1 MVMIVPTF
9 CSVYGVIEISN
20 PPVAR
25 RVVPA

>member
-1 MVMIVPTF
+1 MIMPAY